1 MRGPRSIAFHERAEK
16 EAGTVAQL
24 LEEQNRFL
32 TLAQACRTDL
42 EDLRRGTVI
51 DASTERY
58 LSSRL
63 ERLTAEAKIPGGYSR
78 LPRRVEAKVSPSDM
92 AFLGVRRAPPRPPRD
107 PLAAASRDRRLVKTH
122 EIRGR
127 RGKTVA
133 FSPDGKTLAIG
144 CTDHRVELV
153 DTDSGKPRMRLDW
166 PEGLFYSVAF
176 SPDGSKLAGAVSGE
190 STSLW
195 DLSDGRLVWTRPS
208 PAGSTGQAGSW
219 ITTTTFSP
227 DGQSLAVADNG
238 DDESSPPVRRG
249 TVQTP
254 GRPDRVPEMGI
265 CNARF
270 LGRVRRLRTRRKNP
284 GVCRGRVD
292 PARCPDGETGTEARV
307 LDESRRFGRLLARR
321 PHPGRRRERRGK
333 PHRRSLSFP
342 HRRADHAPGLHN
354 RDDHPDPGRAD
365 PMRREDRVL
374 ARR

>member
-1 MRGPRSIAFHERAEK
+1 MALLARLGVTLRRILDDPFRMLRGTARRLMVGVVLALFLLVAAVRGPRSIAFHERAEK

-24 LEEQNRFL
+24 LEEQNRLL

-42 EDLRRGTVI
+42 EELRRGTVI

-63 ERLTAEAKIPGGYSR
+63 ERLTAEAKYR
-78 LPRRVEAKVSPSDM
+78 ADTAAYHAELNRKY
-92 AFLGVRRAPPRPPRD
+92 RRATWLFWESVSRSPRPPRD
-107 PLAAASRDRRLVKTH
+107 PLATASRDPRLVKTH

-153 DTDSGKPRMRLDW
+153 DTDSGKPRMSLDW

-238 DDESSPPVRRG
+238 DDESRPPVRRG
-249 TVQTP
+249 TVQLL
-254 GRPDRVPEMGI
+254 D
-265 CNARF
+265 
-270 LGRVRRLRTRRKNP
+270 VRTSSPKWEYATR
-284 GVCRGRVD
+284 GSWVESI
-292 PARCPDGETGTEARV
+292 AFAPDGKTLACAAGELILLDART
-307 LDESRRFGRLLARR
+307 
-321 PHPGRRRERRGK
+321 GK
-333 PHRRSLSFP
+333 PERKLEPR
-342 HRRADHAPGLHN
+342 
-354 RDDHPDPGRAD
+354 
-365 PMRREDRVL
+365 
-374 ARR
+374 